1 MSDNSRKVKA
11 AAPDRVSVLD
21 ALYRITHILSAGPNQ
36 KQSLAEVL
44 DTLDNDLGM
53 KHGMVTLLS
62 PDRRQILVEV
72 AHGFPEE
79 RRRKVRYQ
87 IGEGITGKVIQ
98 SGKPIIVPKISQEPS
113 FLNRLGRS
121 SSSEG
126 ETSFIC
132 VPIAIG
138 QETIGTVSIDQPYQE
153 GQRLPA
159 WQRPLVAARQHAD
172 WGAELAEQA
181 GASPLAVALI
191 RRHQQKVVLTDSN
204 LEDGLLSKLQAVDD
218 QN

>member
-1 MSDNSRKVKA
+1 LA
-11 AAPDRVSVLD
+11 EPFPLRVAYRARQFWL
-21 ALYRITHILSAGPNQ
+21 ALQAGP
-36 KQSLAEVL
+36 SPA
-44 DTLDNDLGM
+44 DLGEARS
-53 KHGMVTLLS
+53 LLS
-62 PDRRQILVEV
+62 PAQMELFMRMQ
-72 AHGFPEE
+72 PEE
-79 RRRKVRYQ
+79 QVHSLGVLRRLRLQ
-87 IGEGITGKVIQ
+87 GERQPDLLAAALLHDAGKSRLPLSVWERVW
-98 SGKPIIVPKISQEPS
+98 IVLVGALAPGS
-113 FLNRLGRS
+113 LRRWG
-121 SSSEG
+121 
-126 ETSFIC
+126 
-132 VPIAIG
+132 
-138 QETIGTVSIDQPYQE
+138 DQPYQE